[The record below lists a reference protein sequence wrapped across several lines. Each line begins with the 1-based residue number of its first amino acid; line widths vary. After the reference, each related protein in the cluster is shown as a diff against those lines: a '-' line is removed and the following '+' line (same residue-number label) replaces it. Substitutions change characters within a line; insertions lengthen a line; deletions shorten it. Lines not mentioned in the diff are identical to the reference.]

1 MNENLGNVKT
11 QSKGST
17 QWRNMYPWEVRQ
29 REIYKFST
37 LYSRLSQA
45 VYTREEK
52 ANPTNM
58 KNRNK

>member
-1 MNENLGNVKT
+1 MNENLRNAKT

-17 QWRNMYPWEVRQ
+17 QWRDLYPREVRQ
-29 REIYKFST
+29 REIYQFST

-45 VYTREEK
+45 VYTREGK